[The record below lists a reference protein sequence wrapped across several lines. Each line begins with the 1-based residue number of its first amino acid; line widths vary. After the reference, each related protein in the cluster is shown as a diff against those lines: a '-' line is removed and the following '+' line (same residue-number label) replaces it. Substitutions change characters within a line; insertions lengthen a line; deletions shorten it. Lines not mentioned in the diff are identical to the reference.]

1 MSLNN
6 QYQQHLKWQTAIVEI
21 NIFLVKNA
29 WTMYTQYIS
38 TVYTYAQ
45 CIFGPVSHTIRD
57 VQNVDNKQTLNI
69 KRHQIPDRS
78 YTTYRQ

>member
-29 WTMYTQYIS
+29 
-38 TVYTYAQ
+38 
-45 CIFGPVSHTIRD
+45 
-57 VQNVDNKQTLNI
+57 
-69 KRHQIPDRS
+69 
-78 YTTYRQ
+78 

>member
-1 MSLNN
+1 
-6 QYQQHLKWQTAIVEI
+6 
-21 NIFLVKNA
+21 
-29 WTMYTQYIS
+29 MYTQYIS
-38 TVYTYAQ
+38 TVNTYAQ
-45 CIFGPVSHTIRD
+45 CIFGPVSHTIRH